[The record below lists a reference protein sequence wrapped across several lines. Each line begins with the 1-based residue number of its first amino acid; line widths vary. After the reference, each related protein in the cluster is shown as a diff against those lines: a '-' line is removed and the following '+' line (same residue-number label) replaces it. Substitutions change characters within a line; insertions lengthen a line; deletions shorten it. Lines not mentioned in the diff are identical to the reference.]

1 MSGSIYIYVCVCVE
15 RNKSFNIT
23 LFLDYKAINF
33 EKQFYYCSKHSPS
46 IASYYS
52 QKIFY
57 LLLNFLGKESTIE
70 SLYPMS
76 SIGLQR

>member
-1 MSGSIYIYVCVCVE
+1 MSGYIYIYME

-23 LFLDYKAINF
+23 LFLDYKATYF
-33 EKQFYYCSKHSPS
+33 QKQFYYCFKHSLS
-46 IASYYS
+46 TISYYS

-70 SLYPMS
+70 NLYLTS
-76 SIGLQR
+76 SVGLQG